1 MLCLVTQLYPSLCNP
16 MDCIPPSSYV
26 HGDSPGKNT
35 EGVAFL
41 RGSSQPRGSP
51 SSRGSS
57 PPWDGSQVFH
67 IAGRFFTIWTTR
79 EALKQGRRKWSKYRS
94 EEKFIY
100 PLKRMR
106 VKLLLWQEQTALWY
120 WRVHE
125 IASREKKLRIL
136 KVDWNL
142 KFYNICYKFLWL

>member
-26 HGDSPGKNT
+26 HGDSPDKNT
-35 EGVAFL
+35 EGVALL
-41 RGSSQPRGSP
+41 RGSSKPRGSP

-57 PPWDGSQVFH
+57 QPRDRSQVFH
-67 IAGRFFTIWTTR
+67 IAGGFFTIWATR
-79 EALKQGRRKWSKYRS
+79 EEGGSLKQGRHCKWQIWREIQISTEKNES
-94 EEKFIY
+94 QVITLEEQ
-100 PLKRMR
+100 RAM
-106 VKLLLWQEQTALWY
+106 WY

-136 KVDWNL
+136 KVNWNL
-142 KFYNICYKFLWL
+142 KF